1 MTTYALSWI
10 PPIVWGSHGASSG
23 AASLAQNSARAVFD
37 TRLVGA
43 KMSKVVDDLGT
54 VANAHGLLGRG
65 SGVGMAV
72 AFIAAL
78 PLEVTPPEVSID
90 PDGEVAFDWYR
101 DDDMLSVSLG
111 PTGRLTYAW
120 DIQDGPKSAT
130 ALFPGEMPTTLVE
143 ALRRF
148 T

>member
-1 MTTYALSWI
+1 MTYAMSLFAPTI
-10 PPIVWGSHGASSG
+10 CGSHGASSS
-23 AASLAQNSARAVFD
+23 AASLAQKSAKAVFD

-43 KMSKVVDDLGT
+43 KITKVIDELGT
-54 VANAHGLLGRG
+54 VANAHGLLGHGR
-65 SGVGMAV
+65 GVGLAV

-78 PLEVTPPEVSID
+78 PHEVAPPEISID
-90 PDGEVAFDWYR
+90 PDGEVAFDWCR

-111 PTGRLTYAW
+111 QTGRLTYAW
-120 DIQDGPKSAT
+120 DIQDGPKSDT
-130 ALFPGEMPTTLVE
+130 ALFPGEMPKTLVD